1 MFKRLFLGT
10 TKIDFKDIGPRFYK
24 IFVVEMLI
32 FGAILIASLF
42 GVLSLNLSV
51 DFTGGTTYQLN
62 TDYSDSDIA
71 DVLGNSILEVSRYQT
86 FENSNTLIFR
96 AVESSQENE
105 TEFLNYLG
113 NKFDVPT
120 GEIDFQRVGPTFGQD
135 ITEKGI
141 RALVIFLTI
150 IALLISLRYEYK
162 YSLIALVALLH
173 DLLLT
178 FSIYVLIGLEI
189 TPSTVIALLTI
200 LGYSLYDT
208 VILFDKLSDSQ
219 KAFKLNSLNKDV
231 LNKTFNEVLMR
242 SINTSLTSAIPIISI
257 IVIGNYLG
265 IEGNLADFAIP
276 LLIGIVS
283 GTYSSI
289 FVTVPFL
296 SKIIKSK

>member
-24 IFVVEMLI
+24 IFIVEMLI

-51 DFTGGTTYQLN
+51 DFTGGTTYQLD
-62 TDYSDSDIA
+62 TEYSDNDIA
-71 DVLGNSILEVSRYQT
+71 EVLGNAILEVSRYQT

>member
-10 TKIDFKDIGPRFYK
+10 TQIDFKEIGPRFYK
-24 IFVVEMLI
+24 VFIIEIIL
-32 FGAILIASLF
+32 FGVILIASFIGLF
-42 GVLSLNLSV
+42 SLNLSV
-51 DFTGGTTYQLN
+51 DFTGGTTYQL
-62 TDYSDSDIA
+62 DSEYSDNDIA

-86 FENSNTLIFR
+86 FENSNTIIFR
-96 AVESSQENE
+96 AVESSQQNE
-105 TEFLNYLG
+105 TEFLNYLS
-113 NKFDVPT
+113 NKFNVPT

-208 VILFDKLSDSQ
+208 VILFDKLKDSQ
-219 KAFKLNSLNKDV
+219 KSFKLSNLNREV
-231 LNKTFNEVLMR
+231 LNKTFNDVLMR

-276 LLIGIVS
+276 LFIGIVS

-296 SKIIKSK
+296 SKIIKTN

>member
-51 DFTGGTTYQLN
+51 DFTGGTTYQLD
-62 TDYSDSDIA
+62 TEYSDSDIA
-71 DVLGNSILEVSRYQT
+71 DVIGNSILEVSRYQT

-162 YSLIALVALLH
+162 YSFIALVALLH

>member
-10 TKIDFKDIGPRFYK
+10 TKIDFKDIGPKFYK
-24 IFVVEMLI
+24 LFVVEMLI

-62 TDYSDSDIA
+62 TEYSDSDIA

-219 KAFKLNSLNKDV
+219 KAFKLNNLNKDV

>member
-42 GVLSLNLSV
+42 AVLSLNLSV
-51 DFTGGTTYQLN
+51 DFTGGTTYQLD
-62 TDYSDSDIA
+62 TEYSDSDIA

>member
-24 IFVVEMLI
+24 IFVVEMLV
-32 FGAILIASLF
+32 FGAILIATLF
-42 GVLSLNLSV
+42 GILSLNLSV
-51 DFTGGTTYQLN
+51 DFTGGTTYQLDTEY
-62 TDYSDSDIA
+62 TDNDIA

>member
-51 DFTGGTTYQLN
+51 DFTGGTTYQLD
-62 TDYSDSDIA
+62 TEYSDSDIP

>member
-51 DFTGGTTYQLN
+51 DFTGGTTYQLD
-62 TDYSDSDIA
+62 TEYSDSDIA

-178 FSIYVLIGLEI
+178 FTIYVLIGLEI

>member
-10 TKIDFKDIGPRFYK
+10 TKIDFKNIGPRFYK

-51 DFTGGTTYQLN
+51 DFTGGTTYQLD
-62 TDYSDSDIA
+62 TEYSDSDIA

-162 YSLIALVALLH
+162 YSFIALVALLH

>member
-51 DFTGGTTYQLN
+51 DFTGGTTYQLD
-62 TDYSDSDIA
+62 TEYSDSDIS

-150 IALLISLRYEYK
+150 IALLISLRYEYR

-208 VILFDKLSDSQ
+208 VILFDKLSDTQ
-219 KAFKLNSLNKDV
+219 KTFKLNSLNKDV

>member
-10 TKIDFKDIGPRFYK
+10 TQIDFKEIGPRFYK
-24 IFVVEMLI
+24 VFIIEIIL
-32 FGAILIASLF
+32 FGVILIASVIGL
-42 GVLSLNLSV
+42 LSLNLSV
-51 DFTGGTTYQLN
+51 DFTGGTTYQL
-62 TDYSDSDIA
+62 DSEYSDNDIT

-86 FENSNTLIFR
+86 FENSNTIIFR
-96 AVESSQENE
+96 AVESSQQNE
-105 TEFLNYLG
+105 TEFLNYLS
-113 NKFDVPT
+113 NKFNVPT

-208 VILFDKLSDSQ
+208 VILFDKLKDSQ
-219 KAFKLNSLNKDV
+219 KSFKLSNLNREV
-231 LNKTFNEVLMR
+231 LNKTFNDVLMR

-296 SKIIKSK
+296 SKIIKTN

>member
-51 DFTGGTTYQLN
+51 DFTGGTTYQLD
-62 TDYSDSDIA
+62 TEYSDSDIA

-296 SKIIKSK
+296 SKIIKTK

>member
-24 IFVVEMLI
+24 LFVVEMLI

-51 DFTGGTTYQLN
+51 DFTGGTTYQLD
-62 TDYSDSDIA
+62 TEYSDSDIA

-296 SKIIKSK
+296 SKIIKTK

>member
-10 TKIDFKDIGPRFYK
+10 TQIDFKEIGPRFYK
-24 IFVVEMLI
+24 VFIIEIIL
-32 FGAILIASLF
+32 FGVILIASFIGLF
-42 GVLSLNLSV
+42 SLNLSV
-51 DFTGGTTYQLN
+51 DFTGGTTYQL
-62 TDYSDSDIA
+62 DSEYSNNDIA

-86 FENSNTLIFR
+86 FENSNTIIFR
-96 AVESSQENE
+96 AVESSQQDE
-105 TEFLNYLG
+105 TEFLNYLS
-113 NKFDVPT
+113 NKFNVPT

-189 TPSTVIALLTI
+189 TPSTIIALLTI

-208 VILFDKLSDSQ
+208 VILFDKLKDSQ
-219 KAFKLNSLNKDV
+219 KSFKLSNLNREV

-276 LLIGIVS
+276 LFIGIVS

-296 SKIIKSK
+296 SKIIKTN

>member
-32 FGAILIASLF
+32 FGAILLASLF

-51 DFTGGTTYQLN
+51 DFTGGTTYQLD
-62 TDYSDSDIA
+62 TEYSDSDIA

>member
-62 TDYSDSDIA
+62 TEYSDSDIA

-178 FSIYVLIGLEI
+178 FSIYVFIGLEI

>member
-1 MFKRLFLGT
+1 MFKRLFLGST
-10 TKIDFKDIGPRFYK
+10 QIDFKNVGQRFYK
-24 IFVVEMLI
+24 IFVVEMVI
-32 FGAILIASLF
+32 FGAILSASLF

-51 DFTGGTTYQLN
+51 DFTGGTTYQL
-62 TDYSDSDIA
+62 DAEYSDNDIA

-96 AVESSQENE
+96 AVESSQDNE
-105 TEFLNYLG
+105 TKFLNYLG

-162 YSLIALVALLH
+162 YSFIALVALLH

-208 VILFDKLSDSQ
+208 VILFDKLSDTQ
-219 KAFKLNSLNKDV
+219 KAFKLNNLNKAV

-296 SKIIKSK
+296 SKIIKTK

>member
-10 TKIDFKDIGPRFYK
+10 TQIDFKEIGPRFYK
-24 IFVVEMLI
+24 VFIIEIIL
-32 FGAILIASLF
+32 FGVILIASVIGL
-42 GVLSLNLSV
+42 LSLNLSV
-51 DFTGGTTYQLN
+51 DFTGGTTYQL
-62 TDYSDSDIA
+62 DSEYSDNDIA

-86 FENSNTLIFR
+86 FENSNTIIFR
-96 AVESSQENE
+96 AVESSQQNE
-105 TEFLNYLG
+105 TEFLNYLS
-113 NKFDVPT
+113 NKFNVPT

-150 IALLISLRYEYK
+150 IALLISLRYEFK

-208 VILFDKLSDSQ
+208 VILFDKLKDSQ
-219 KAFKLNSLNKDV
+219 KSFKLSNLNREV
-231 LNKTFNEVLMR
+231 LNKTFNDVLMR

-296 SKIIKSK
+296 SKIIKTN

>member
-10 TKIDFKDIGPRFYK
+10 TQIDFKDIGPRFYK
-24 IFVVEMLI
+24 IFIVEMLI

-51 DFTGGTTYQLN
+51 DFTGGTTYQLD
-62 TDYSDSDIA
+62 TEYSDSDIA

-150 IALLISLRYEYK
+150 IALLISLRYEYR
-162 YSLIALVALLH
+162 YSLIALIALLH

-208 VILFDKLSDSQ
+208 VILFDKLQDSQ
-219 KAFKLNSLNKDV
+219 KAFKLSNLSKDV

-296 SKIIKSK
+296 SKIIKTK

>member
-10 TKIDFKDIGPRFYK
+10 TKIDFKNIGPIFYK

-42 GVLSLNLSV
+42 GILSLNLSV
-51 DFTGGTTYQLN
+51 DFTGGTTYQLD
-62 TDYSDSDIA
+62 TEYSDSDIA
-71 DVLGNSILEVSRYQT
+71 DVIGNSILEVSRYQT

-219 KAFKLNSLNKDV
+219 KAFKLNRLNKDV

>member
-10 TKIDFKDIGPRFYK
+10 TKIDFKNIGPIFYK

-51 DFTGGTTYQLN
+51 DFTGGTTYQLD
-62 TDYSDSDIA
+62 TEYSDSDIA

>member
-10 TKIDFKDIGPRFYK
+10 TQVDFKNIGPRFYK
-24 IFVVEMLI
+24 VFVIEMLI
-32 FGAILIASLF
+32 FSAVLLASIF

-51 DFTGGTTYQLN
+51 DFTGGTTYQLD
-62 TDYSDSDIA
+62 TEYSDSDIA

-86 FENSNTLIFR
+86 FENSNTIIFR
-96 AVESSQENE
+96 AVDSSQENE

-113 NKFDVPT
+113 NKFDVST

-141 RALVIFLTI
+141 KALVIFLTI
-150 IALLISLRYEYK
+150 IALLISLRYEYR

-208 VILFDKLSDSQ
+208 VILFDKLSDTQ
-219 KAFKLNSLNKDV
+219 KTFKLNNLNKEV

-296 SKIIKSK
+296 SKIIKTK

>member
-1 MFKRLFLGT
+1 MFKKLFLGT
-10 TKIDFKDIGPRFYK
+10 TEINFKMLGTTFYK
-24 IFVVEMLI
+24 IFIVETII
-32 FGAILIASLF
+32 FIAILVASLT
-42 GVLSLNLSV
+42 GILNMNLSV
-51 DFTGGTTYQLN
+51 DFTGGTTYQLDTIY
-62 TDYSDSDIA
+62 TDDDIS
-71 DVLGNSILEVSRYQT
+71 DVLTNTILEVSRYQT
-86 FENSNTLIFR
+86 FENSNTIIFR
-96 AVESSQENE
+96 AVESTQENE
-105 TEFLNYLG
+105 TQFLNYLA
-113 NKFDVPT
+113 NKFEVLPN
-120 GEIDFQRVGPTFGQD
+120 EIEFQRVGPTFGQD

-141 RALVIFLTI
+141 RALVIFLSL
-150 IALLISLRYEYK
+150 IALLISFRYEYR

-208 VILFDKLSDSQ
+208 VILFDKLKDTQ
-219 KAFKLNSLNKDV
+219 KSFKISNLNKDV

-296 SKIIKSK
+296 SKIIKTK

>member
-62 TDYSDSDIA
+62 TEYSDSEIA

>member
-51 DFTGGTTYQLN
+51 DFTGGTTYQLD
-62 TDYSDSDIA
+62 TEYSDSDIA

-150 IALLISLRYEYK
+150 IALLISLRYEYR

-208 VILFDKLSDSQ
+208 VILFDKLSDTQ
-219 KAFKLNSLNKDV
+219 KAFKLNNINKDV
-231 LNKTFNEVLMR
+231 LNKTFNEVMMR

-296 SKIIKSK
+296 SKIIKTK